1 MNTQATNKPYPREFR
16 EQVVKL
22 ALAGGQT
29 VPEIALEFEI
39 SRDSVRRW
47 LKQAELDTGSRQAGL
62 STPERK
68 ELVKLRRD
76 NRRLRMEREILAK
89 AAAWFA
95 RETDSIRIFEFV
107 RAYQARYPIA
117 CQCRVLGV
125 STSGYYAWQRRPPSR
140 RTQANR
146 ALSQEIAKIHKQSR
160 GIYGA
165 RRVQAQLRADGTAVS
180 RRRVARLM
188 RASGLQGVTRRRVAT
203 TRRDPPRPAGDGG

>member
-29 VPEIALEFEI
+29 VPEIAREFEI

-62 STPERK
+62 SMPERK

-125 STSGYYAWQRRPPSR
+125 STSGYYAWQRRPPSH